1 MKSIYSLTFKKFN
14 IAILA
19 AGFAA
24 LSACSDDEADLL
36 AAQEAALVG
45 NKIECALD
53 AVEEFTMTCA
63 TERVVEEDQ
72 TLLMIRHNDGGF
84 KRFRILTD
92 GRGLEAAEGFDPIY
106 IEIIDDDNI
115 MLISGPDRYKLKA
128 RFTGSGQAA
137 APVPENV
144 IDEASL
150 PDVENDAQ
158 NGSNLSDADVGPRG
172 RPGAPYAIPA
182 D

>member
-1 MKSIYSLTFKKFN
+1 M
-14 IAILA
+14 
-19 AGFAA
+19 GFAA
-24 LSACSDDEADLL
+24 LSACSDEDADIL

-72 TLLMIRHNDGGF
+72 TLLMIRHFDGSF

-115 MLISGPDRYKLKA
+115 MLISGADRYKLKA
-128 RFTGSGQAA
+128 RFTGGGQPNASA
-137 APVPENV
+137 IENASEESL
-144 IDEASL
+144 ISDEANL
-150 PDVENDAQ
+150 DQ
-158 NGSNLSDADVGPRG
+158 RGSNLSDADVGPRG